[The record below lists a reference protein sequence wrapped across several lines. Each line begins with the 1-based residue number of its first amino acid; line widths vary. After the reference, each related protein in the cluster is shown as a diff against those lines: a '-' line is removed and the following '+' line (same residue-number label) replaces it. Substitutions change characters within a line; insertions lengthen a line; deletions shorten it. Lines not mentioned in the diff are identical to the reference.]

1 MSTYTPK
8 DNSGSLFV
16 NDKKERESQPDRRGS
31 ARIDGVD
38 YWVSG
43 WIKKKEDGTAWMSMS
58 FSRKEAAS
66 PAPKSKPSQADD
78 LDDDILF

>member
-1 MSTYTPK
+1 MSGYVPK

-16 NDKKERESQPDRRGS
+16 NDKKERDSQPDRRGS

-43 WIKKKEDGTAWMSMS
+43 WVKKKEDGTPWMSLS
-58 FSRKEAAS
+58 YQRKDAAT
-66 PAPKSKPSQADD
+66 PAPKKAETPATMEDE
-78 LDDDILF
+78 IPF

>member
-1 MSTYTPK
+1 MSGYVPK

-31 ARIDGVD
+31 ARIEGVD

-43 WIKKKEDGTAWMSMS
+43 WVKKKEDGTAWMSMS
-58 FSRKEAAS
+58 FQRKDAAT
-66 PAPKSKPSQADD
+66 PAPKAQPAQSDMDD
-78 LDDDILF
+78 EIPF

>member
-1 MSTYTPK
+1 MSGYVPK

-16 NDKKERESQPDRRGS
+16 NDKKERDSQPDRRGS

-43 WIKKKEDGTAWMSMS
+43 WVKKKEDGTPWMSLS
-58 FSRKEAAS
+58 YQRKDAAA
-66 PAPKSKPSQADD
+66 PAPKKAETQAAMDD
-78 LDDDILF
+78 EIPF

>member
-1 MSTYTPK
+1 MSGYVPK

-43 WIKKKEDGTAWMSMS
+43 WVKKKEDGTSWMSMS
-58 FSRKEAAS
+58 FSRKDAAS
-66 PAPKSKPSQADD
+66 PAPKAQPAQADM
-78 LDDDILF
+78 DDEIPF

>member
-1 MSTYTPK
+1 MSGYVPK

-16 NDKKERESQPDRRGS
+16 NDKKERDSQPDRRGG

-43 WIKKKEDGTAWMSMS
+43 WVKKKEDGTPWMSLS
-58 FSRKEAAS
+58 FQRKDAAVS
-66 PAPKSKPSQADD
+66 APKKATAQV
-78 LDDDILF
+78 DIEDEIPFN

>member
-1 MSTYTPK
+1 MSGYVPK
-8 DNSGSLFV
+8 DNSGSLFI
-16 NDKKERESQPDRRGS
+16 NDKKERDSQPDRRGS

-43 WIKKKEDGTAWMSMS
+43 WVKKKEDGTTWMSMS
-58 FSRKEAAS
+58 YSRKDATS
-66 PAPKSKPSQADD
+66 PAPKSKPSHADD

>member
-1 MSTYTPK
+1 MSGYTPK

-43 WIKKKEDGTAWMSMS
+43 WVKKKEDGTAWMSMS
-58 FSRKEAAS
+58 FSRKEASA
-66 PAPKSKPSQADD
+66 PSQKSDQPKADI
-78 LDDDILF
+78 DDDILF

>member
-1 MSTYTPK
+1 MSGYVPK

-43 WIKKKEDGTAWMSMS
+43 WVKKKEDGTAWMSMS
-58 FSRKEAAS
+58 FSRKDAAS
-66 PAPKSKPSQADD
+66 PAHKAQPAQADM
-78 LDDDILF
+78 DDEIPF

>member
-1 MSTYTPK
+1 MSGYVPK

-16 NDKKERESQPDRRGS
+16 NDKKERDSQPDRRGS

-43 WIKKKEDGTAWMSMS
+43 WVKKKDDGTPWMSMS
-58 FSRKEAAS
+58 YQRKDAAA
-66 PAPKSKPSQADD
+66 PAPKAQSAQTDMDD
-78 LDDDILF
+78 EIPF

>member
-1 MSTYTPK
+1 MSGYTPK

-16 NDKKERESQPDRRGS
+16 NDKKERDSQPDRRGS

-43 WIKKKEDGTAWMSMS
+43 WVKKKDDGTPWMSLS
-58 FSRKEAAS
+58 YQRKDADTS
-66 PAPKSKPSQADD
+66 TFKPQAKKQD
-78 LDDDILF
+78 LDDEILF

>member
-1 MSTYTPK
+1 MSGYVPK

-16 NDKKERESQPDRRGS
+16 NDKKERDSQPDRRGS

-43 WIKKKEDGTAWMSMS
+43 WVKKKEDGTPWMSMS
-58 FSRKEAAS
+58 YQRKDAAPS
-66 PAPKSKPSQADD
+66 APKAQPAQADM
-78 LDDDILF
+78 DDEIPF

>member
-1 MSTYTPK
+1 MSGYVPK

-16 NDKKERESQPDRRGS
+16 NDKKERDSQPDRRGS

-43 WIKKKEDGTAWMSMS
+43 WVKKKEDGTPWMSLS
-58 FSRKEAAS
+58 YQRKDAAA
-66 PAPKSKPSQADD
+66 PAPKKAETQAAMDD
-78 LDDDILF
+78 EILF

>member
-1 MSTYTPK
+1 MSGYVPK

-16 NDKKERESQPDRRGS
+16 NDKKERDSQPDRRGS

-43 WIKKKEDGTAWMSMS
+43 WVKKKDDGTPWMSMS
-58 FSRKEAAS
+58 YQRKDAAA
-66 PAPKSKPSQADD
+66 PAPKAQPAQ
-78 LDDDILF
+78 DDDMDSIPF